1 MTSMPQQIQN
11 ALNAL
16 LEAGKIT
23 KEQLAA
29 ILQAASDPEMRDRI
43 LNELISAGAD
53 QIGSGPPLNIAD
65 YYREGTGNF
74 EAKWPIEVSLPCS
87 FEVLDRKTRFFVLF
101 QEWTRREL
109 QGSAAMSQGDT
120 ASATAIYEECLA
132 RSRQLEVN
140 ELVARSYE
148 GLMRVANKL
157 NDLGAA
163 RRYSQEAVKARS
175 ANG

>member
-16 LEAGKIT
+16 LDAGKIT

-29 ILQAASDPEMRDRI
+29 ILEAASDPEVRDRI

-53 QIGSGPPLNIAD
+53 QIGSAPLNIAD
-65 YYREGTGNF
+65 YYREGAGTF
-74 EAKWPIEVSLPCS
+74 EAKWPIAVSLPCS
-87 FEVLDRKTRFFVLF
+87 FEALDRKTRFFVLF

-120 ASATAIYEECLA
+120 ASATTIYEECLA
-132 RSRQLEVN
+132 RGRQLEVN

-148 GLMRVANKL
+148 GLMRVANML
-157 NDLGAA
+157 NDLEAA

-175 ANG
+175 VNG